1 MTPPQTCPATRP
13 TNANQHPGRVGK
25 HTRHTKV
32 EMAEYRARLEQ
43 EKEAIRQRKKDGI
56 ASVARLEDQMAVDD
70 ANTRSAHPRS
80 HSGDFHPSLFGV
92 ELIQGK
98 ISLKGQHIR

>member
-1 MTPPQTCPATRP
+1 
-13 TNANQHPGRVGK
+13 
-25 HTRHTKV
+25 
-32 EMAEYRARLEQ
+32 MAEHRARLEQ

-70 ANTRSAHPRS
+70 ANAGSAHPWS
-80 HSGDFHPSLFGV
+80 HSGDFHPSLFGI
-92 ELIQGK
+92 ELIRGK